1 MTDLTKALLWRHNDA
16 VKLQSLIAN
25 KQAFYD
31 KQVTSF
37 FSDWKKDVFD
47 LETANDF
54 GLMVWSIILDFP
66 ISINS
71 TESAPDNS
79 SFGFGAFRKNFGHQF
94 SPPADT
100 LSLTTDIARIV
111 LKLRFYGLVTR
122 ATIPECTAIVKEV
135 FKSYGDCYCL
145 DGLNMTI
152 RYIFNFNLPSGLR
165 QIFNDYDLLPR
176 PNSVEAIYIDAPNSR
191 FGFGENRKNFGGTF
205 R

>member
-31 KQVTSF
+31 KQVKSF

-94 SPPADT
+94 SPP
-100 LSLTTDIARIV
+100 
-111 LKLRFYGLVTR
+111 
-122 ATIPECTAIVKEV
+122 
-135 FKSYGDCYCL
+135 
-145 DGLNMTI
+145 
-152 RYIFNFNLPSGLR
+152 SGLR
-165 QIFNDYDLLPR
+165 QIFNDFDLLPR

-191 FGFGENRKNFGGTF
+191 FGFGANRKNFGGTF